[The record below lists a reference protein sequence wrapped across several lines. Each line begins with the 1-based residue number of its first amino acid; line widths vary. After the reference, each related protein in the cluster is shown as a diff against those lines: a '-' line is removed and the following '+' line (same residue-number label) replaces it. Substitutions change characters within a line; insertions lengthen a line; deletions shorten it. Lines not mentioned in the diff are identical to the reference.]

1 MEKKKTIVL
10 TMIGLATLMLLVIG
24 SAFAYFSITNNSG
37 GKTETNFTGET
48 DELAKYGTP
57 TITGES
63 ELYLDLLVTDMSQ
76 GKIGTSYWA
85 TAEKVNRF
93 EPERTDHIV
102 STAGISG
109 SDTEEEAYLNCTS
122 DLTITASVKKSGE
135 EEPLEED
142 IITEGDGRV
151 YLGYQSDK
159 TGNKA
164 TINPN
169 EIDLATIISETK
181 SNKGYK
187 TTVNYTI
194 VGDSSVNITA
204 AIELKNTKDDQTAL
218 AGKDIDINITNE
230 NLVCSVRNKTNADI
244 AEENDKT
251 DILTDTSVGGM
262 HRYQGTGDVN
272 NYICL
277 GSECSENGKDLYRI
291 IGITDD
297 GEIKVIKK
305 TALTSK
311 WHTDDIDIEWPDSDL
326 FHQLNDYAESEY
338 GSHTYDSTSFYS
350 KLSEQL
356 KPYIVKKDWMYGDT
370 NLEYD
375 SADMYNGN
383 KVYAIET
390 GGEPTTHRVKNENNY
405 NYTEQPYTWSKK
417 VSAYIGL
424 QYIHDYIYAY
434 PGGEPGNYTT
444 AKNAWI
450 YFSKNDNSNYYSEFL
465 ISRYGYFYS
474 KSGYVSSHGYES
486 LAVYLSD
493 GCVNISALT
502 YTGAVRPVFYLSS
515 DVSLSGEGTL
525 NTPYTI
531 F

>member
-48 DELAKYGTP
+48 DQLAKYGTP

-63 ELYLDLLVTDMSQ
+63 NLYLDLLVSDMAQ

-85 TAEKVNRF
+85 TDTKENRF
-93 EPERTDHIV
+93 EPDRKDHIV

-109 SDTEEEAYLNCTS
+109 STTEEEAYLNCTS

-135 EEPLEED
+135 EESLEED

-159 TGNKA
+159 ASNKA
-164 TINPN
+164 SIDPN
-169 EIDLATIISETK
+169 EIDLAHIISETK
-181 SNKGYK
+181 NNDGYK
-187 TTVNYTI
+187 TTINYTI
-194 VGDSSVNITA
+194 VGDSNVNITA

-230 NLVCSVRNKTNADI
+230 NLVCSVGTKLTNKEI
-244 AEENDKT
+244 AEANDK
-251 DILTDTSVGGM
+251 DNVLTDTSVGGM

-277 GSECSENGKDLYRI
+277 GDDCGTNGNDLYRI

-305 TALTSK
+305 IALTGTMK
-311 WHTDDIDIEWPDSDL
+311 WHTTYSTDTEWPDSDL
-326 FHQLNDYAESEY
+326 FHQLNDYAGSDY
-338 GSHTYDSTSFYS
+338 GSETYNDTSFYS

-370 NLEYD
+370 DLSD
-375 SADMYNGN
+375 SSADMYNGN
-383 KVYAIET
+383 KMYAIET
-390 GGEPTTHRVKNENNY
+390 GGEPTTHCEKNENNSC
-405 NYTEQPYTWSKK
+405 TEQPYTWSKT
-417 VSAYIGL
+417 VNAYIGL

-434 PGGEPGNYTT
+434 PNGNPGNYTT

-450 YFSKNDNSNYYSEFL
+450 YINKNDSSKSYEWL
-465 ISRYGYFYS
+465 ISRYGCGSYGAYNAWFVHS
-474 KSGYVSSHGYES
+474 SGYVYYGDLDATS
-486 LAVYLSD
+486 
-493 GCVNISALT
+493 
-502 YTGAVRPVFYLSS
+502 AVRPVFYLSS

-525 NTPYTI
+525 DVPYTI